1 MEVVAK
7 SYYKAILTDA
17 NAMIDK
23 YMSLVKNFP
32 IVFNGSKVKQTIE
45 NLMNQLN
52 KVGGLGLGTIFL
64 VSFFQYLSPKNHA
77 ERAAVHLFD
86 VDHRELEDHP
96 SGPSHLHQPDVSGL
110 QRLAIRSDTCKIL

>member
-1 MEVVAK
+1 MPQINIRLQYSFTFEYSFLIQKMEVVAK

-32 IVFNGSKVKQTIE
+32 VVFNGSKVKQTIE

-52 KVGGLGLGTIFL
+52 KV
-64 VSFFQYLSPKNHA
+64 SF
-77 ERAAVHLFD
+77 
-86 VDHRELEDHP
+86 
-96 SGPSHLHQPDVSGL
+96 
-110 QRLAIRSDTCKIL
+110 

>member
-1 MEVVAK
+1 MEGVAK

-32 IVFNGSKVKQTIE
+32 VVFNGSKLKQTIE

-52 KVGGLGLGTIFL
+52 KVSPALETL
-64 VSFFQYLSPKNHA
+64 VK
-77 ERAAVHLFD
+77 
-86 VDHRELEDHP
+86 P
-96 SGPSHLHQPDVSGL
+96 S
-110 QRLAIRSDTCKIL
+110 LAPL

>member
-23 YMSLVKNFP
+23 YMALVKNFP
-32 IVFNGSKVKQTIE
+32 IVFNGTQVKQTIE

-52 KVGGLGLGTIFL
+52 KVRAFL
-64 VSFFQYLSPKNHA
+64 AS
-77 ERAAVHLFD
+77 LF
-86 VDHRELEDHP
+86 L
-96 SGPSHLHQPDVSGL
+96 
-110 QRLAIRSDTCKIL
+110 K